1 MDFTLQEGGNGSMVP
16 FSPMPTYAFTLF
28 SVNAERGDNFLK
40 IGEKIGGVDLHSVL
54 KLGSVDLYSVP
65 VFCNFAHFAKLN
77 RDRQ

>member
-1 MDFTLQEGGNGSMVP
+1 MVP
-16 FSPMPTYAFTLF
+16 FSPMPTYAFTLV
-28 SVNAERGDNFLK
+28 SVNAERGDIFLK